1 MKLSKIVVLKGE
13 IELLSGLHIGAGND
27 EIRIGGVDSPVVRNP
42 LTEEPYIPGSS
53 LKGKIRTLL
62 EWYEGKVAE
71 GGKVWSS
78 KEARKKSGNDV
89 NKDIILNLFG
99 NGETDENYKGGPSRL
114 SFSDCFLTKES
125 SVMLRDKG
133 CLTEEKAEVSIDRVK
148 GTAAGFGPRHMERV
162 PAGARFSFSVSCKIF
177 EPADNEE
184 ELIKLLKTGMKLLE
198 LDALGGSGSR
208 GYGKLRFE
216 LTDDSLEDIKWQS

>member
-1 MKLSKIVVLKGE
+1 MKLNKIVVLKGE

-27 EIRIGGVDSPVVRNP
+27 EIRIGGVDSPILRNP

-78 KEARKKSGNDV
+78 KEARKKSGNNV

-99 NGETDENYKGGPSRL
+99 NGETDEKYEGGPSRL
-114 SFSDCFLTKES
+114 SFSDCFLTEKS
-125 SVMLRDKG
+125 SIMLRDKG

-148 GTAAGFGPRHMERV
+148 GTAGGAGPRHMERV
-162 PAGARFSFSVSCKIF
+162 PAGARFNFSVSCKIF
-177 EPADNEE
+177 DEDSEQ
-184 ELIKLLKTGMKLLE
+184 ELVKLLKTGMKLLE

-216 LTDDSLEDIKWQS
+216 LTDGSLEDIKWQS